1 MSYVTMDHAGWVENN
16 NAAHNRMRRNRKGFK
31 AAPEKLNPLQTKVM
45 DILGI
50 TLGGIYNAPISW
62 DKVDWDYGWGAVS
75 VIVRDDR
82 FATFDFHP
90 LTAMVFLCHEA
101 RIRCQFEAHTRG
113 YLRLSFSQRTHEG
126 SMSCRHP
133 SLDEAVAAFRGYF
146 PADHP
151 LHYQATMDA
160 PKKDAA

>member
-1 MSYVTMDHAGWVENN
+1 MSYVAMDHAGWVEDN
-16 NAAHNRMRRNRKGFK
+16 NASRNKRAAGRKGFK
-31 AAPEKLNPLQTKVM
+31 PAPEALNPLQAKVM
-45 DILGI
+45 NILGI

-62 DKVDWDYGWGAVS
+62 EKVDWDYGWGGVS

-101 RIRCQFEAHTRG
+101 RIRCQVEAQAHS
-113 YLRLSFSQRTHEG
+113 YLRLTFSQRMHEG
-126 SMSCRHP
+126 TMSQRHP

-146 PADHP
+146 PADHA
-151 LHYQATMDA
+151 LHYAAATTVDA
-160 PKKDAA
+160 EPAP